1 MDFFQFQVPTKI
13 VFAPGLA
20 RDFSS
25 ELDLI
30 DASRFI
36 LVTDRVLC
44 ELNLVDPVVAG
55 IKKAG
60 REVVA
65 VFSDVPPDS
74 GINTIQKCAALAKA
88 NGAEGLIALGGGSVM
103 DTAKGANILM
113 TLGGDLVEDY
123 SGAQTIGKNLSPL
136 IAIPTTAGTG
146 SEVTEAIVVLDE
158 KSNTKLSFVDSH
170 LLPSLAILD
179 PELTLGLP
187 AKITAATALDALT
200 HAIESMMSVERNPV
214 ADALALLAI
223 QKIFSNI
230 ERAVQVGDD
239 LSARS
244 ELLIASNLA
253 GMAFNHAMV
262 GVVHAV
268 AHTIGGLF
276 HVHHGTANGI
286 FLPFGMEYN
295 LGRREIEIASMAA
308 AIGLKSSKNS
318 LQTAKDCIKAVVDL
332 RLRLHRTCGLPVTLS
347 QAGIKKDQLNEIATK
362 APEDGASFY
371 NPREVSAED
380 LLPFL
385 ERAY

>member
-1 MDFFQFQVPTKI
+1 MNFFQFQVPTKI

-30 DASRFI
+30 AASRFM

-113 TLGGDLVEDY
+113 TLGGNLVEDY

-230 ERAVQVGDD
+230 EQAVARGDD
-239 LSARS
+239 LPARS

-295 LGRREIEIASMAA
+295 LGKREIEIASMAT
-308 AIGLKSSKNS
+308 AIGIKSAKNS
-318 LQTAKDCIKAVVDL
+318 LQTAKDCIQAVVDL

-371 NPREVSAED
+371 NPREVNAED

-385 ERAY
+385 EKAY